1 VLLAE
6 ELGELVPLN
15 NTEALGDAL
24 GHCEEEGVV
33 LSQAVEEVVALV
45 ENDGSCVTQPE

>member
-1 VLLAE
+1 LAE

-15 NTEALGDAL
+15 DTEALGDAL

-33 LSQAVEEVVALV
+33 LPEAVEEVVALG
-45 ENDGSCVTQPE
+45 ESDGSCVTLPE